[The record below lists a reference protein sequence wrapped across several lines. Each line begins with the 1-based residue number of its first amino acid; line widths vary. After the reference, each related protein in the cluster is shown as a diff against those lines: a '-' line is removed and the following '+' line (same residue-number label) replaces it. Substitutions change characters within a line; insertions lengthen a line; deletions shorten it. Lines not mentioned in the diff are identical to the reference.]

1 MLSEQV
7 GTQREWVTLQ
17 ATAEDVVFEGV
28 AVDGVTIDVDTLSI
42 EINRD
47 DDDSLVN
54 YAIQPLTVTTGP
66 TTTLTFNM
74 DAADGELLRASG
86 NLTLELY
93 NFFQVS
99 GGFAIEKSSRTVK
112 VYKDDGDPL
121 TIDDNTDVNVDLL
134 TIGGNNV
141 SAFAG
146 LNGGTL
152 QALGLSLT
160 GVEFA
165 LALLSEKTGAHR
177 QWVSLQATADDV
189 SFVGIDGITVS
200 VDTLSIEINRDD
212 DDSLVNYAAQSLTVI
227 TGPSTDLTFNMDGE
241 DGELLRA
248 SGNLT
253 LELFNFFYVNGGFAI
268 EKSSE
273 TVKVYKD
280 DGNLLTTDDNT
291 NVDVDLLTIGGYN
304 VSAFAGMNGP
314 ASNADAL
321 GLSLTGVEFAL
332 ALLSEKTGTQR
343 QWLSLQGT
351 ADDVSFVGIDGITVS
366 VDTLSIEVNHA
377 AADGSLVNYAAM
389 LPLFAVATGPGG
401 TDLTFDLDAEDGEVL
416 RASGNLTSTSSTSS
430 G

>member
-1 MLSEQV
+1 MDAEDGELLRASGNLTLNLFNFFYVNGDFAIEKSSKTVKVYKDDNNPATADDNTDVNVDLLTLGGHNINAFAGLNAGTPEALGLSLTGVDFALTLLSEQV
-7 GTQREWVTLQ
+7 GTQREWVSLQ

-152 QALGLSLT
+152 QALGLS
-160 GVEFA
+160 
-165 LALLSEKTGAHR
+165 S
-177 QWVSLQATADDV
+177 
-189 SFVGIDGITVS
+189 
-200 VDTLSIEINRDD
+200 
-212 DDSLVNYAAQSLTVI
+212 
-227 TGPSTDLTFNMDGE
+227 
-241 DGELLRA
+241 RA
-248 SGNLT
+248 W
-253 LELFNFFYVNGGFAI
+253 
-268 EKSSE
+268 SS
-273 TVKVYKD
+273 
-280 DGNLLTTDDNT
+280 
-291 NVDVDLLTIGGYN
+291 
-304 VSAFAGMNGP
+304 P
-314 ASNADAL
+314 
-321 GLSLTGVEFAL
+321 
-332 ALLSEKTGTQR
+332 
-343 QWLSLQGT
+343 
-351 ADDVSFVGIDGITVS
+351 
-366 VDTLSIEVNHA
+366 
-377 AADGSLVNYAAM
+377 
-389 LPLFAVATGPGG
+389 
-401 TDLTFDLDAEDGEVL
+401 
-416 RASGNLTSTSSTSS
+416 
-430 G
+430 